1 MLAIL
6 KKRGADCS
14 AFFFWSKENCRFS
27 FGERSEENLVANLKR
42 MLVGRALRTEQ
53 AAHERLPKKT
63 ALAVFSSDALS
74 SVAYSTEAILL
85 VLLAAGTVAIVYLP
99 YIAIGITALLGILV
113 LSYRQ
118 TIHAYPSGGGA
129 YIVAKDNLG
138 TRTGLVAAASL
149 LVDYILTVA
158 VSVSAGVAAITSATN
173 GTRLEFL
180 HEHRVLICIGFVVF
194 IGLINL
200 RGVRESGAFFAGP
213 TYLFIISMLAL
224 IIIGFIRYWTTH
236 EVMQT
241 PATIHFDS
249 SVGAVS
255 HQALTSGALLWLLM
269 RAFAAGCTALTGVE
283 AISNGIPA
291 FKQPES
297 KNAAATLTVMAL
309 IMAVLIVGSGFLA
322 FKLNAHPSPDET
334 LVSAIGRH
342 TFGVGIPYYILQAA
356 TAAILVLAANTS
368 FADFPRLAS
377 LLAADRFL
385 PRQLATRGDRLV
397 FSNGVL
403 ILSLLACLLI
413 VVFRGEE
420 QRMLPLYAL
429 GVFISF
435 TLSQAGMVVHWQR
448 LRKADEAKRQI
459 REEEEIHRTQAA
471 DSGAVSHE
479 KERLRAIERDQGSN
493 WLVSIVIN
501 AIGASVSFVV
511 LIVIAI
517 TKFSHGAW
525 AVILLIPML
534 VLMFRSINKHYSDI
548 AYQLS
553 IAGLQPRETIA
564 TNIVLVPIS
573 GIHRGVIYALDYAK
587 SIAPGR
593 VTAIYVDLNEE
604 ATSKLREKWVTWGN
618 DIELV
623 VLPSPYRS
631 LTKPLLRFIERKA
644 REDEN
649 LMVTVLL
656 PEFVPA
662 KWWHQLLHNQSS
674 LMLKGALL
682 FRKGVIVTS
691 VPYHLEK

>member
-1 MLAIL
+1 MLTN
-6 KKRGADCS
+6 
-14 AFFFWSKENCRFS
+14 F
-27 FGERSEENLVANLKR
+27 KR
-42 MLVGRALRTEQ
+42 MLVGRALTTEQ
-53 AAHERLPKKT
+53 AAHERLTKKT

-85 VLLAAGTVAIVYLP
+85 VLLAAGTVGIVYLP
-99 YIAIGITALLGILV
+99 YIAIGITVLLAILV

-138 TRTGLVAAASL
+138 TKIGLVAAASL

-158 VSVSAGVAAITSATN
+158 VSVSAGVAAITSAAN
-173 GTRLEFL
+173 GTRFESLN
-180 HEHRVLICIGFVVF
+180 EHRVIVCVGFVVF
-194 IGLINL
+194 IALINL

-213 TYLFIISMLAL
+213 TYLFILSMFAL
-224 IIIGFIRYWTTH
+224 LVVGFIRYFTTH
-236 EVMQT
+236 VVMQT
-241 PATIHFDS
+241 PETIHFDQ
-249 SVGAVS
+249 SVGSIGQQHLAG
-255 HQALTSGALLWLLM
+255 TALLWLLM

-297 KNAAATLTVMAL
+297 KNASNTLSLMAIVMS
-309 IMAVLIVGSGFLA
+309 VLILGSGFLA
-322 FKLNAHPSPDET
+322 YKLNAHPALNET
-334 LVSAIGRH
+334 LISAIGRH
-342 TFGVGIPYYILQAA
+342 TFGEGILYYILQGA

-397 FSNGVL
+397 FSNGVV

-413 VVFRGEE
+413 VIFKGEE
-420 QRMLPLYAL
+420 QLMLPLYAL

-435 TLSQAGMVVHWQR
+435 TLSQVGMVVHWYR

-459 REEEEIHRTQAA
+459 QEEEEIHRSQTV
-471 DSGAVSHE
+471 DTGAVSHE
-479 KERLRAIERDQGSN
+479 AERLEAIERDRDAN
-493 WLVSIVIN
+493 WLISIIIN
-501 AIGASVSFVV
+501 AIGGAVSFIV
-511 LIVIAI
+511 LVVIAI

-525 AVILLIPML
+525 AVILLIPLL
-534 VLMFRSINKHYSDI
+534 VFMFRSIHKHYADI
-548 AYQLS
+548 AFQLS
-553 IAGLQPRETIA
+553 TERIEPHDSIARNL
-564 TNIVLVPIS
+564 VLVPIS
-573 GIHRGVIYALDYAK
+573 GIHRGVVYALDYAK

-593 VTAIYVDLNEE
+593 VTAIYVDLNED
-604 ATSKLREKWVTWGN
+604 ATRKLKEKWEIWGK
-618 DIELV
+618 DVELV

-631 LTKPLLRFIERKA
+631 LTKPLLGFIEGLATRNDSA
-644 REDEN
+644 
-649 LMVTVLL
+649 MITVLL

-674 LMLKGALL
+674 LLLKGALL